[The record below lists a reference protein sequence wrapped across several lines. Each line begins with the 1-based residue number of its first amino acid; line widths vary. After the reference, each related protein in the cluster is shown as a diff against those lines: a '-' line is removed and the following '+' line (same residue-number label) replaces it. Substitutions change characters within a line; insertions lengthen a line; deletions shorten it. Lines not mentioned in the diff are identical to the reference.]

1 MSTLKSVCVIWALQE
16 EWYRLYREHIGMQKP
31 WKSISSFFLGKK
43 KKKKT
48 YSFTRVF
55 VCVFY
60 LFACLFSG
68 EVICT
73 KSKLRGSWA
82 YWQNFCETMVENGAA
97 GKPVQFCVSFIF
109 VLGVH
114 LGHTFSK
121 DSSLW
126 KVEAKAFITLL
137 KEIHRVLVNLIH
149 CWRPLCV
156 APSFDL
162 CGKKIK
168 CQELRAVQWYLS
180 YQKLKS
186 ITSLSRLSKVL

>member
-1 MSTLKSVCVIWALQE
+1 MEKHLLLLS
-16 EWYRLYREHIGMQKP
+16 R
-31 WKSISSFFLGKK
+31 KK
-43 KKKKT
+43 KKKKLLI
-48 YSFTRVF
+48 YKGVCVC

-82 YWQNFCETMVENGAA
+82 YWQNFCETVVENGAA
-97 GKPVQFCVSFIF
+97 GKPVQFCVSLIF
-109 VLGVH
+109 ALGVY
-114 LGHTFSK
+114 LGHSSSK

-137 KEIHRVLVNLIH
+137 KEKHFVLVNLIH

-180 YQKLKS
+180 YQNLKS